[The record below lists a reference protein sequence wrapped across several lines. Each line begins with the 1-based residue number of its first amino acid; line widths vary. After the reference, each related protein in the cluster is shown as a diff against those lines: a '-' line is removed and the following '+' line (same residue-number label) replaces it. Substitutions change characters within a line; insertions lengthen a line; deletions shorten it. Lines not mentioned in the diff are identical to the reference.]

1 LSDAP
6 GSEEHSFKRLGRW
19 SPPSLSNSERE
30 ALFRERSPFRLSST
44 LLRCGS
50 RKLRYESALMLW
62 ENSYED
68 LAKVIHRFP
77 CRSSRAPCLNEPD
90 HGNRLSEQRADEA
103 EARVH
108 IVEEPRSQY
117 LALAIKSCEGKV

>member
-19 SPPSLSNSERE
+19 SPPSFSNSERE

-68 LAKVIHRFP
+68 LA
-77 CRSSRAPCLNEPD
+77 
-90 HGNRLSEQRADEA
+90 
-103 EARVH
+103 
-108 IVEEPRSQY
+108 
-117 LALAIKSCEGKV
+117 

>member
-1 LSDAP
+1 LSDAT
-6 GSEEHSFKRLGRW
+6 GGEEHSFKRLGRW

-30 ALFRERSPFRLSST
+30 ALFRERSPFRLSSP
-44 LLRCGS
+44 LLCCGS
-50 RKLRYESALMLW
+50 GKLRHKSALMLW
-62 ENSYED
+62 ENPHEH

-77 CRSSRAPCLNEPD
+77 CRGSRPARLDEPD

-103 EARVH
+103 EARVR

-117 LALAIKSCEGKV
+117 LAFATKSCEGEV